1 MLYMQSRIWYNRPDF
16 LETKCANSTP
26 SMPTALHFKR
36 YLEAVEEKFDHLKA
50 DIPLPKAVYT
60 LSDLFTQQGA
70 SLFAVGGVIR
80 DFLHSHHHGGKFSP
94 KDVDLATEAPPDRV
108 LAILGSPQA
117 KALGIKTFPKGE
129 AFGVI
134 SAVVDGDEYEIATFR
149 EDGNYTDGRR
159 PDSVS
164 FSTPAK
170 DAQRRDLTYNAL
182 FYDIHKKEIRDYN
195 LNHTGE
201 GQGLHDIKNLVARPV
216 GNARDRFRED
226 KLRIPRLVR
235 FFSRF
240 NPGYILHHLDQNTL
254 DAIQEF
260 KDLAGVSPERIAAEF
275 TGGLQK
281 SAHPVNYIR
290 NYEATGLLPAVFPG
304 LTVDMHDVD
313 RIGNVKN
320 LNAVLAWLLKGSDPQ
335 SVRLQLNRLKYANDV
350 ADSVSFLLRL
360 YRLDM
365 AQVAQLLKQRDLY
378 KQLDPELQNAA
389 RGRLEQDV
397 RDFARIAGRER
408 ELEHFLSYQPT
419 VKSQD
424 YLHLKGKAISDAMS
438 AAEAES
444 YRRSHDETLAG
455 R

>member
-1 MLYMQSRIWYNRPDF
+1 MTKTLKFREF
-16 LETKCANSTP
+16 LET
-26 SMPTALHFKR
+26 
-36 YLEAVEEKFDHLKA
+36 VEEKFHSINA
-50 DIPLPKAVYT
+50 DIPLPAAVYT
-60 LSDLFTQQGA
+60 LSELFARQGA

-80 DFLHSHHHGGKFSP
+80 DFLYSHHHGGKFSP
-94 KDVDLATEAPPDRV
+94 KDVDLATEAPPEKVMDILSSP
-108 LAILGSPQA
+108 LAQSH
-117 KALGIKTFPKGE
+117 GIKTFPKGE

-134 SAVVDGDEYEIATFR
+134 SAVIDGEEYEIATFR
-149 EDGNYTDGRR
+149 EDGQYTDGRR

-182 FYDIHKKEIRDYN
+182 FYDINKKEIRDYN
-195 LNHTGE
+195 LNHEGE

-240 NPGYILHHLDQNTL
+240 NPGYIMQHLDKDTL
-254 DAIQEF
+254 AAIEEF

-281 SAHPVNYIR
+281 AASPVNYLK
-290 NYEATGLLPAVFPG
+290 NYQATGLLPAVFPG
-304 LTVDMHDVD
+304 LKVDMHDVD

-320 LNAVLAWLLKGSDPQ
+320 IKAVLAWLLKQDDPKA
-335 SVRLQLNRLKYANDV
+335 VRIQLNRLKYANDISD
-350 ADSVSFLLRL
+350 AAAFLVKL
-360 YRLDM
+360 YKFDVN
-365 AQVAQLLKQRDLY
+365 QVAQLLKRRDLY
-378 KQLDPELQNAA
+378 KQLENPQHQAA
-389 RGRLEQDV
+389 EQKVLMTDV
-397 RDFARIAGRER
+397 MDFARMSGKEA
-408 ELEHFLSYQPT
+408 ELQHFLNYQPT

-424 YLHLKGKAISDAMS
+424 FMHLQGKAISDAMS
-438 AAEAES
+438 GAES
-444 YRRSHDETLAG
+444 AAYQRSRDETLAG

>member
-1 MLYMQSRIWYNRPDF
+1 MVAQLKFRGF
-16 LETKCANSTP
+16 LET
-26 SMPTALHFKR
+26 
-36 YLEAVEEKFDHLKA
+36 VEEKFHSIQA
-50 DIPLPKAVYT
+50 DIPLPAAVYT
-60 LSDLFTQQGA
+60 LSELFARQGA

-80 DFLHSHHHGGKFSP
+80 DFLYSHHHGGKFSP
-94 KDVDLATEAPPDRV
+94 KDVDLATEAAPEKV
-108 LAILGSPQA
+108 MAILGSPA
-117 KALGIKTFPKGE
+117 ALAHGIKTFPKGE

-134 SAVVDGDEYEIATFR
+134 SAVVDGEEYEIATFR
-149 EDGNYTDGRR
+149 EDGQYTDGRR

-195 LNHTGE
+195 LNHEGE

-216 GNARDRFRED
+216 GNARDRFQED

-240 NPGYILHHLDQNTL
+240 NPGYIMQHLDKDTL
-254 DAIQEF
+254 AAIEEF

-281 SAHPVNYIR
+281 AASPVNYLK

-304 LTVDMHDVD
+304 LRVDMHDVD

-320 LNAVLAWLLKGSDPQ
+320 IKAVLAWLLKQDDPKA
-335 SVRLQLNRLKYANDV
+335 VRIQLNRLKYANDV
-350 ADSVSFLLRL
+350 SDATAFLVRL
-360 YRLDM
+360 YRFDV
-365 AQVAQLLKQRDLY
+365 AQVAQLLKHRDLY
-378 KQLDPELQNAA
+378 KQLENPELQAA
-389 RGRLEQDV
+389 GQKVLTTDV
-397 RDFARIAGRER
+397 LDFARISGKEA
-408 ELEHFLSYQPT
+408 ELRHFLNYQPT

-424 YLHLKGKAISDAMS
+424 FMHLKGKAISDAMS
-438 AAEAES
+438 GAES
-444 YRRSHDETLAG
+444 AAYQRSSDETLAG

>member
-1 MLYMQSRIWYNRPDF
+1 MIAQLKFKGF
-16 LETKCANSTP
+16 LET
-26 SMPTALHFKR
+26 
-36 YLEAVEEKFDHLKA
+36 VEEKFHNIQA
-50 DIPLPKAVYT
+50 DIPLPAAVYT
-60 LSDLFTQQGA
+60 LSELFARQGA

-80 DFLHSHHHGGKFSP
+80 DFLYSHHHGGKFSP
-94 KDVDLATEAPPDRV
+94 KDVDLATEAPPEKV
-108 LAILGSPQA
+108 MAILSSPA
-117 KALGIKTFPKGE
+117 ALEQGIKTFPKGE

-134 SAVVDGDEYEIATFR
+134 SAVVDGEEYEIATFR
-149 EDGNYTDGRR
+149 EDGQYTDGRR

-195 LNHTGE
+195 LNQDGE
-201 GQGLHDIKNLVARPV
+201 GQGLQDIKNLVARPV

-240 NPGYILHHLDQNTL
+240 NPGYIMQHLDKETL
-254 DAIQEF
+254 AAIEEF

-281 SAHPVNYIR
+281 AASPVNYLK

-304 LTVDMHDVD
+304 LQVDMHDVD

-320 LNAVLAWLLKGSDPQ
+320 IKAVLAWLLKRDDPKA
-335 SVRLQLNRLKYANDV
+335 VRIQLNRLKYANDV
-350 ADSVSFLLRL
+350 SDATAFLVRL
-360 YRLDM
+360 YRFDVS
-365 AQVAQLLKQRDLY
+365 QVAQLLKHRDLY
-378 KQLDPELQNAA
+378 KQLDSPELQAS
-389 RGRLEQDV
+389 GQKVLTTDV
-397 RDFARIAGRER
+397 LDFARISGKES
-408 ELEHFLSYQPT
+408 ELQHFLNYQPT

-424 YLHLKGKAISDAMS
+424 FTHLKGKAISDAMS
-438 AAEAES
+438 GAEAAA
-444 YRRSHDETLAG
+444 YQRSNDEAMAG

>member
-1 MLYMQSRIWYNRPDF
+1 MIAQLKFRGF
-16 LETKCANSTP
+16 LET
-26 SMPTALHFKR
+26 
-36 YLEAVEEKFDHLKA
+36 VEEKFHSIQA
-50 DIPLPKAVYT
+50 DIPLPAAVYT
-60 LSDLFTQQGA
+60 LSELFARQGA

-80 DFLHSHHHGGKFSP
+80 DFLYSHHHGGKFSP
-94 KDVDLATEAPPDRV
+94 KDVDLATEAPPEKV
-108 LAILGSPQA
+108 MAILSSPA
-117 KALGIKTFPKGE
+117 ALEQGIKTFPKGE

-134 SAVVDGDEYEIATFR
+134 SAVVDGEEYEIATFR
-149 EDGNYTDGRR
+149 EDGQYTDGRR

-195 LNHTGE
+195 LNQDGE
-201 GQGLHDIKNLVARPV
+201 GQGLQDIKNLVARPV

-240 NPGYILHHLDQNTL
+240 NPGYIMQHLDKETL
-254 DAIQEF
+254 AAIEEF

-281 SAHPVNYIR
+281 AASPVNYLK

-304 LTVDMHDVD
+304 LQVDMHDVD

-320 LNAVLAWLLKGSDPQ
+320 IKAVLAWLLKRDDPKA
-335 SVRLQLNRLKYANDV
+335 VRIQLNRLKYANDV
-350 ADSVSFLLRL
+350 SDATAFLVRL
-360 YRLDM
+360 YRFDV
-365 AQVAQLLKQRDLY
+365 AQVAQLLKHRDLY
-378 KQLDPELQNAA
+378 KQLDSPELQAA
-389 RGRLEQDV
+389 GQKVLTTDV
-397 RDFARIAGRER
+397 LDFARISGKES
-408 ELEHFLSYQPT
+408 ELQHFLNYQPT

-424 YLHLKGKAISDAMS
+424 FIHLKGKAISDAMS
-438 AAEAES
+438 GAEAAA
-444 YRRSHDETLAG
+444 YQRSSDETMAG

>member
-1 MLYMQSRIWYNRPDF
+1 MVAQLKFRGF
-16 LETKCANSTP
+16 LET
-26 SMPTALHFKR
+26 
-36 YLEAVEEKFDHLKA
+36 VEEKFHSIKA
-50 DIPLPKAVYT
+50 DIPLPAAVYT
-60 LSDLFTQQGA
+60 LSELFARQGA

-80 DFLHSHHHGGKFSP
+80 DFLYSQHHGGKFSP
-94 KDVDLATEAPPDRV
+94 KDVDLATEAPPDKV
-108 LAILGSPQA
+108 MAILSSPAAQSQ
-117 KALGIKTFPKGE
+117 GIKTFPKGE

-134 SAVVDGDEYEIATFR
+134 SAVVDGEEYEIATFR
-149 EDGNYTDGRR
+149 EDGQYTDGRR

-182 FYDIHKKEIRDYN
+182 FYDIHKKEVRDYN
-195 LNHTGE
+195 LNDEGE

-240 NPGYILHHLDQNTL
+240 NPGYIMQHLDKETL
-254 DAIQEF
+254 SAIEEF

-281 SAHPVNYIR
+281 AASPVNYLK

-304 LTVDMHDVD
+304 LQVDMHDVD

-320 LNAVLAWLLKGSDPQ
+320 IKAVLAWLLKQDDPKA
-335 SVRLQLNRLKYANDV
+335 VRIQLNRLKYANDV
-350 ADSVSFLLRL
+350 SDATSFLVRL
-360 YRLDM
+360 YRFDV
-365 AQVAQLLKQRDLY
+365 AQVAQLLKHRDLY
-378 KQLDPELQNAA
+378 KQLENPELQAA
-389 RGRLEQDV
+389 GQKVLTTDV
-397 RDFARIAGRER
+397 LDFARISGKEA
-408 ELEHFLSYQPT
+408 ELQRFLNYQPT

-424 YLHLKGKAISDAMS
+424 FMHLKGKAISDAMS
-438 AAEAES
+438 GAEADA
-444 YRRSHDETLAG
+444 YRRSSDEVVAG